1 MNIRAGSA
9 FLFEQRTYHSI
20 GHNWAGFP
28 RKTVFFGYGYRWVKP
43 MDYIAMPDELVAP
56 LQSNPKNSLLAVV
69 GDPLSYYLPQDED
82 VPLKAL
88 VETEANQ

>member
-1 MNIRAGSA
+1 M
-9 FLFEQRTYHSI
+9 
-20 GHNWAGFP
+20 AGFP

-43 MDYIAMPDELVAP
+43 MDYIAMPDELVARC
-56 LQSNPKNSLLAVV
+56 NPIQKQLIGVV

-88 VETEANQ
+88 VETEASE

>member
-20 GHNWAGFP
+20 GHNWGGLPAQDRVLWLRLPLGQ
-28 RKTVFFGYGYRWVKP
+28 P
-43 MDYIAMPDELVAP
+43 MDYIAMPDELVARC
-56 LQSNPKNSLLAVV
+56 NPIQKQLIGVV